1 MKKNNIFIYIVIVL
15 IFILIKFFIVD
26 IVNVNGDSMNPSLND
41 GDILLLNKKASIN
54 RFDIVVIKWNKKF
67 IIKRVIGMPNETL
80 KIVDG
85 NVYVNNNLLKFE
97 NIIKDF
103 CNYDEIKLKNDQYFV
118 LGDNRE
124 NSIDSRSIG
133 AISRSNIVGVSNSI
147 LLSR

>member
-1 MKKNNIFIYIVIVL
+1 
-15 IFILIKFFIVD
+15 
-26 IVNVNGDSMNPSLND
+26 
-41 GDILLLNKKASIN
+41 
-54 RFDIVVIKWNKKF
+54 
-67 IIKRVIGMPNETL
+67 MPNETL

-85 NVYVNNNLLKFE
+85 NVFINKNLLKFE

-124 NSIDSRSIG
+124 NSVDSRRIG
-133 AISRSNIVGVSNSI
+133 AISRFSIAGVSNSI